1 MVVVRKGNKT
11 FVLSDSNQA
20 AAFVNSGWEI
30 VLPTVEAGKEIA
42 KIEEVVEKEIEEVV
56 EKDDGLD
63 DMSLSQLRK
72 LAKEK
77 GINSFQMSAA
87 KLREELRND

>member
-42 KIEEVVEKEIEEVV
+42 KEEVVEKEIDEVV